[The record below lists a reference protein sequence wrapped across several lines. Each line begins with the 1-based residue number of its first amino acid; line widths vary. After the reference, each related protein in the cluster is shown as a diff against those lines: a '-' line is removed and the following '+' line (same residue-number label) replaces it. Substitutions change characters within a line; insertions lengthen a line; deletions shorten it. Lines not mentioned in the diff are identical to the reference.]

1 MARQNI
7 SSGHPFESVLG
18 YSRAV
23 KVGNTVHVSGTTAD
37 GADAYEQATNVL
49 AIIKNALAEAG
60 AGPEHV
66 VRTVI
71 YVTDMAAHADGVTKA
86 HGEMFGDIRPASTLV
101 AVTGLLRPEL
111 VVEIEAYAILDEG

>member
-1 MARQNI
+1 MARQTI
-7 SSGHPFESVLG
+7 SSGHSFEPVLG

-23 KVGNTVHVSGTTAD
+23 KVGNSIHVSGTTAD
-37 GADAYEQATNVL
+37 GVDAYDQAMNIL
-49 AIIKNALAEAG
+49 KIIKDALVEAS

-71 YVTDMAAHADGVTKA
+71 YVTDMELHADGVTKA

-101 AVTGLLRPEL
+101 AVSALLRPEL
-111 VVEIEAYAILDEG
+111 VVEIEVYAIVEDD

>member
-7 SSGHPFESVLG
+7 FSGHPFESVLG

-49 AIIKNALAEAG
+49 AIIKNSLAKAG

>member
-7 SSGHPFESVLG
+7 SSGHPFEPVLG

-49 AIIKNALAEAG
+49 AIIKNSLAEAG

>member
-7 SSGHPFESVLG
+7 SSGHPFEPVLG

-23 KVGNTVHVSGTTAD
+23 KVGNTVHVSGTTAE

>member
-49 AIIKNALAEAG
+49 AIIKNSLAEAG

>member
-7 SSGHPFESVLG
+7 SSGHPFEPVLG

-23 KVGNTVHVSGTTAD
+23 KGGNTFHVSGTTAD

-60 AGPEHV
+60 AGPEHL

>member
-7 SSGHPFESVLG
+7 TSGHAFEPVFG

-23 KVGNTVHVSGTTAD
+23 RIGNTVHVSGTTAG

-49 AIIKNALAEAG
+49 AIIERALAEAG

-66 VRTVI
+66 VRTVV
-71 YVTDMAAHADGVTKA
+71 YVTDMAAHADGVTRA

-101 AVTGLLRPEL
+101 AVTALLRPEL
-111 VVEIEAYAILDEG
+111 VVEIEAYAIVTDD

>member
-1 MARQNI
+1 MARQII
-7 SSGHPFESVLG
+7 SSGHSFEPVLG

-23 KVGNTVHVSGTTAD
+23 KVGNSIHVSGTTAD
-37 GADAYEQATNVL
+37 GADAYNQATNIL
-49 AIIKNALAEAG
+49 KIIKDALAEAD

-71 YVTDMAAHADGVTKA
+71 YVTDMELHANGVTKA

-101 AVTGLLRPEL
+101 AVSGLLRPEL
-111 VVEIEAYAILDEG
+111 VVEIEVYAIVEDG

>member
-7 SSGHPFESVLG
+7 SSGHPFEPVLG

>member
-7 SSGHPFESVLG
+7 SSGHPFEPVLG

-111 VVEIEAYAILDEG
+111 VVEIEAYAVLEED

>member
-1 MARQNI
+1 MARQTI
-7 SSGHPFESVLG
+7 SSGHSFEPVLG

-23 KVGNTVHVSGTTAD
+23 KVGNSIHVSGTTSN
-37 GADAYEQATNVL
+37 GADAYDQATKIL
-49 AIIKNALAEAG
+49 KIIKDALVEAG

-71 YVTDMAAHADGVTKA
+71 YVTDMELHANGVTKA

-101 AVTGLLRPEL
+101 AVSGLLRPEL
-111 VVEIEAYAILDEG
+111 FVEIEVYAIVEDG

>member
-49 AIIKNALAEAG
+49 AIIKNSLAKAG

-86 HGEMFGDIRPASTLV
+86 HGEMFVDIRPASTLV